1 MVDDMEVVVVL
12 SILSHQFDFLN
23 CLHQYQATNHA
34 MVALQDEIQA
44 RKWARAI
51 VHVDSLVTFDTK
63 LYIVPTLLLLHEL
76 MPSIHDDDHEG
87 IQHTL
92 HQLH

>member
-1 MVDDMEVVVVL
+1 
-12 SILSHQFDFLN
+12 
-23 CLHQYQATNHA
+23 

-51 VHVDSLVTFDTK
+51 VHVDSLVAFDTK
-63 LYIVPTLLLLHEL
+63 LYIVPTSLLLHEL
-76 MPSIHDDDHEG
+76 KSSIHDDGHEG

-92 HQLH
+92 HKLH